1 LPEWTERRLALAT
14 IHKDDSQAWQPEGAR
29 YTGVAPIGQA
39 AALVLIEASFDE
51 SSKYLDIHRAGDPAG
66 ETLLRVRSMR
76 AARHCLSLAAVAV
89 LTCGLGGTFQDER
102 AQAANAASEIVAVYR
117 VDIGNF
123 NLGTFR
129 LTTVFH
135 GDSYQMRGEGRFSIL
150 EGLIYQWRGVTTS
163 TGRVTDDG
171 PQPSMYAFSYSLGG
185 SKGERLRMEFRDGAV
200 RQISIIP
207 NSRPPGRTIP
217 VTRDQ
222 LEGVV
227 DPMSGAFLTAH
238 SSNPNGDLKVCN
250 QMLPVFDGKQRFDLV
265 LKPKKAVM
273 VENSTPSAYS
283 GPAVICR
290 VKFIP
295 IAGYQPDNP
304 GIQLMS
310 QSDEIEVWLIPLR
323 GTHMYVPY
331 RIVLPTLV
339 GYGSAVVTSIQVAGS
354 RRASAEP

>member
-1 LPEWTERRLALAT
+1 M
-14 IHKDDSQAWQPEGAR
+14 
-29 YTGVAPIGQA
+29 APFGQA
-39 AALVLIEASFDE
+39 TALFLVQALFDE
-51 SSKYLDIHRAGDPAG
+51 SLKYPDIRRRGIPAG
-66 ETLLRVRSMR
+66 NTLLRVRSMR
-76 AARHCLSLAAVAV
+76 AARHFLSLAAVAA
-89 LTCGLGGTFQDER
+89 LTCGLGGAFQGER
-102 AQAANAASEIVAVYR
+102 ANAANTLASASEIVAVYR

-135 GDSYQMRGEGRFSIL
+135 GDSYQMRGEGQFSIL

-171 PQPSMYAFSYSLGG
+171 PEPAMYAFSYSDG
-185 SKGERLRMEFRDGAV
+185 SSKSERLRMDFQDGAV
-200 RQISIIP
+200 RQISIVP
-207 NSRPPGRTIP
+207 NNRPPGRTVP
-217 VTRDQ
+217 VTKDQ

-238 SSNPNGDLKVCN
+238 SPNPNGDLNVCN

-265 LKPKKAVM
+265 LKPKRAVM
-273 VENSTPSAYS
+273 VHNSSPTAYS

-310 QSDEIEVWLIPLR
+310 QTDEIEVWLIPVR
-323 GTHMYVPY
+323 GTYMYVPY